1 MRPIALVLFL
11 LTASSCSRRDSAS
24 EQARLESEF
33 EKMLSGATLV
43 GRFSSF
49 KSDQLRQERY
59 TVGKVSRLAGDT
71 WIINARIQY
80 GENDYTVPVPVTVL
94 WAGDTPVITLTDV
107 GLPGRGKFTARVLFY
122 RGQYAG
128 TWSNDK
134 GSGGEMF
141 GKIER

>member
-1 MRPIALVLFL
+1 
-11 LTASSCSRRDSAS
+11 
-24 EQARLESEF
+24 
-33 EKMLSGATLV
+33 MLSGATLV